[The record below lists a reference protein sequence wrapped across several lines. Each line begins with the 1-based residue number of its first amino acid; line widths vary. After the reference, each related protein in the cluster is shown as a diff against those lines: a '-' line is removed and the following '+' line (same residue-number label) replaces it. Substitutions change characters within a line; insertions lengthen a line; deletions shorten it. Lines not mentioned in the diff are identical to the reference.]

1 MALITVT
8 KCLFTDG
15 VDQSQNPKL
24 LKKTQYVNSAKINLP
39 FMPIIFQIIMVTI
52 I

>member
-8 KCLFTDG
+8 KRLFTDG

-24 LKKTQYVNSAKINLP
+24 LKKTQCINSAKSTFHLCLLY
-39 FMPIIFQIIMVTI
+39 FR
-52 I
+52 